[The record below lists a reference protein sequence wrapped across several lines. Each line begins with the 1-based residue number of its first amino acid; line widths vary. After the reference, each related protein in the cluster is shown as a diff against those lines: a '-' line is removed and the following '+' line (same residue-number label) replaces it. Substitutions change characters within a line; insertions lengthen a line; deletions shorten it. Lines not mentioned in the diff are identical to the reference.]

1 MKSEPTK
8 KAETSNERQNIR
20 AFTDET
26 VRLMQAGKQDQTTI
40 ARVSIILYTTVGFRY
55 LYTYYLKL
63 NVFDVMRVI
72 QRVRNSKKSLSRI
85 LFEWPFLLRC

>member
-8 KAETSNERQNIR
+8 NAETLNERQNIR

-55 LYTYYLKL
+55 LDIYYHKT
-63 NVFDVMRVI
+63 NIFDVMRVRQCVKSSVI
-72 QRVRNSKKSLSRI
+72 EKAIFVKVFNSCFST
-85 LFEWPFLLRC
+85 